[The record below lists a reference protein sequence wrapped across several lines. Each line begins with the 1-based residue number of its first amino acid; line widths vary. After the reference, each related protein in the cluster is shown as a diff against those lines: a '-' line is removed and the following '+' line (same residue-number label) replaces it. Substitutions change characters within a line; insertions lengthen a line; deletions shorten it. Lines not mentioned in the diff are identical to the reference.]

1 MGRVPRHGGNDFVEL
16 EPHAAAMPSLIV
28 FIAPLALAAA
38 SPHAPA
44 PRTEQANPAA
54 AEDSA
59 ELPDWAL
66 EWSYSAAAPMPLAP
80 EGRTVWSR
88 IADAFRAPSAEQ
100 VRIEQR
106 LTVRIAPR
114 SVSREL
120 LADLPIAPLAT
131 RFKERKVGKCLAIK
145 GIAAV
150 QIGANDRL
158 LLFMRDQRLIG
169 ASLEKACEARDFY
182 SGFYVDRNGDGKL
195 CVDRDMLHSRSGSTC
210 TVSRLREL
218 VALNR

>member
-1 MGRVPRHGGNDFVEL
+1 L
-16 EPHAAAMPSLIV
+16 
-28 FIAPLALAAA
+28 APLALAAA

-44 PRTEQANPAA
+44 PSGQPTPEADVVN
-54 AEDSA
+54 SA

-66 EWSYSAAAPMPLAP
+66 ESSYTTVAPVPLAP

-88 IADAFRAPSAEQ
+88 IAEAFRAPSAEQ

-114 SVSREL
+114 SISREL
-120 LADLPIAPLAT
+120 LADLPAAPLAT
-131 RFKERKVGKCLAIK
+131 RFRERKVGKCLSVK
-145 GIAAV
+145 GIAGV
-150 QIGANDRL
+150 QIGADDRL
-158 LLFMRDQRLIG
+158 LLFMRDRRLIG
-169 ASLEKACEARDFY
+169 ASLEKACSARDFY
-182 SGFYVDRNGDGKL
+182 SGFYVDRGGDGKL

-218 VALNR
+218 VAVEK